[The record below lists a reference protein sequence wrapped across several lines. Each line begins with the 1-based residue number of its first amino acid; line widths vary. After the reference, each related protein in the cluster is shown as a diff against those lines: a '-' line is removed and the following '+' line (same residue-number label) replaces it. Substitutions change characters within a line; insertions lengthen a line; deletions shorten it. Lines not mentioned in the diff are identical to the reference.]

1 VRVDSW
7 IEGIEKARKRQ
18 NVFFGGI
25 LSEGVS
31 ARFRVTVSH
40 GIPYMYEGRHTL
52 LVLRPT
58 KLLAVAEL
66 KVLRSL
72 SCPVRPVIDEVR
84 R

>member
-1 VRVDSW
+1 VDRRNR
-7 IEGIEKARKRQ
+7 EGKKEAKC
-18 NVFFGGI
+18 FFGGI

-58 KLLAVAEL
+58 KLLAIAEF

-72 SCPVRPVIDEVR
+72 
-84 R
+84 